1 MFTAGHILN
10 NIARIMSGGVF
21 CIIAA
26 CSSGETDVKDDV
38 IAHVDQHTLTFAEL
52 RKNLPGGLSADDSI
66 RFVKA
71 YVNEWVETRLISDIA
86 AEYIDMTD
94 INRLVEEYRNQL
106 IVKEYLR
113 RMFEAKADKIDDSQ
127 INEYYDKHKSE
138 FILERPMVKGTYLKV
153 PDDASNLKVLK
164 KLYHS
169 DKLADADKLEKE
181 VIKSAIHYDYFRDR
195 WVDWVQI
202 DNKIPYDFGTNENQW
217 LNKNRKLEVSLNGF
231 TYLLYITEVLPAGS
245 SMPVE
250 AARQQIINRLLNS
263 HRKEYEDQLK
273 KDLLNEAK
281 ESGRI
286 VINL

>member
-1 MFTAGHILN
+1 M
-10 NIARIMSGGVF
+10 
-21 CIIAA
+21 
-26 CSSGETDVKDDV
+26 
-38 IAHVDQHTLTFAEL
+38 
-52 RKNLPGGLSADDSI
+52 
-66 RFVKA
+66 
-71 YVNEWVETRLISDIA
+71 ETRLISDIA
-86 AEYIDMTD
+86 AEDIDMTD

>member
-1 MFTAGHILN
+1 
-10 NIARIMSGGVF
+10 MSGGVF

-26 CSSGETDVKDDV
+26 CSSGDTDVKDDV

-86 AEYIDMTD
+86 AEDIDMTD

-113 RMFEAKADKIDDSQ
+113 RMFETKANKIDDSQ

>member
-1 MFTAGHILN
+1 
-10 NIARIMSGGVF
+10 MSGGVF

-86 AEYIDMTD
+86 AEDIDMTD

>member
-10 NIARIMSGGVF
+10 NIVRIMSGGVF

-86 AEYIDMTD
+86 AEDIDMTD

-138 FILERPMVKGTYLKV
+138 FILERPM
-153 PDDASNLKVLK
+153 
-164 KLYHS
+164 
-169 DKLADADKLEKE
+169 E
-181 VIKSAIHYDYFRDR
+181 I
-195 WVDWVQI
+195 
-202 DNKIPYDFGTNENQW
+202 
-217 LNKNRKLEVSLNGF
+217 
-231 TYLLYITEVLPAGS
+231 
-245 SMPVE
+245 
-250 AARQQIINRLLNS
+250 
-263 HRKEYEDQLK
+263 
-273 KDLLNEAK
+273 
-281 ESGRI
+281 GRAH
-286 VINL
+286 V